1 MSLVY
6 VVALGA
12 SAMRAPICQC
22 FIPSPLPCWRRRRCL
37 HIIREQRECEEK
49 FKRHKTASR
58 ESWQTSISRLK
69 ECVDHPRWL
78 NVSST
83 REFKNRKNLWFN
95 DDDDRSEI
103 HRFDILHT
111 IVTFGFSRA
120 TRIARFFDTHR
131 RALISLD
138 FLDQSLGRIQV
149 GVKSR
154 DQRIVYFE
162 FVLYSKCRVC

>member
-1 MSLVY
+1 MSVLHSVT
-6 VVALGA
+6 VALLTT
-12 SAMRAPICQC
+12 S
-22 FIPSPLPCWRRRRCL
+22 SLSLYYSRRERMW
-37 HIIREQRECEEK
+37 EK
-49 FKRHKTASR
+49 FKRHKTTSR

-69 ECVDHPRWL
+69 ECVDHPWWL

-83 REFKNRKNLWFN
+83 REIIKIVKILRFN
-95 DDDDRSEI
+95 DDGDRSEI

-111 IVTFGFSRA
+111 IVTFSFSRA

-138 FLDQSLGRIQV
+138 FLDQSLSRNRV

-154 DQRIVYFE
+154 HQRIV
-162 FVLYSKCRVC
+162 LWIRSMQ